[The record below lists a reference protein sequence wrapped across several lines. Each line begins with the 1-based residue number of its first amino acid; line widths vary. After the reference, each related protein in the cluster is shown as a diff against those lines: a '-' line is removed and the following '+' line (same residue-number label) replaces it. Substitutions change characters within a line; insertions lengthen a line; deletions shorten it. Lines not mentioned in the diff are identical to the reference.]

1 MTINFIEIKNEYTI
15 LLCDI
20 ISPYIYQGFQSI
32 YESAVAYKNK
42 NNVDI
47 DELRIFQDLLRNVV
61 PNWNNVVLD
70 REVARIKICSKRGE
84 LLESLL
90 KTIVKAHLHIFSVQ
104 GDLNDSLYLKKELY
118 EKINFTDFIHK
129 LYVNI
134 AREVFNNPFLF
145 RVAGI
150 APKDIKANQREVLT
164 IIKDLIKQTTRSLI
178 PLELLIQEF
187 IEFNSTKFTLKLVTE
202 DNRVEKIPQENAL
215 MSNPKKLQLEHKGG
229 DVINGGSSPVVKE
242 SVGSGRNEIP
252 LLNTVGQN
260 VMDKVFSSFNIKESL
275 PNLVD
280 MDDVESVV
288 SKSHTINYKSHHTL
302 SNFLKEAPKNIV
314 SDTIK
319 QSAIEDYDA
328 IYNNDD

>member
-1 MTINFIEIKNEYTI
+1 VFQKKLQQKQKNKSFEKRLTKRLKNLSYIILIMTINFVEIKNEYTI

-118 EKINFTDFIHK
+118 EKINH
-129 LYVNI
+129 L
-134 AREVFNNPFLF
+134 
-145 RVAGI
+145 
-150 APKDIKANQREVLT
+150 
-164 IIKDLIKQTTRSLI
+164 
-178 PLELLIQEF
+178 
-187 IEFNSTKFTLKLVTE
+187 
-202 DNRVEKIPQENAL
+202 
-215 MSNPKKLQLEHKGG
+215 
-229 DVINGGSSPVVKE
+229 
-242 SVGSGRNEIP
+242 RN
-252 LLNTVGQN
+252 V
-260 VMDKVFSSFNIKESL
+260 
-275 PNLVD
+275 
-280 MDDVESVV
+280 
-288 SKSHTINYKSHHTL
+288 
-302 SNFLKEAPKNIV
+302 
-314 SDTIK
+314 
-319 QSAIEDYDA
+319 
-328 IYNNDD
+328 